1 MSTKYNVYETYTQHP
16 TKKDGSWRLHFIGAP
31 NRETLETMPLFS
43 EVVLCQWQKQ
53 QLEDIS
59 DLVVWNGA
67 EFLGLTAEF
76 ANDLMMSG
84 DI

>member
-1 MSTKYNVYETYTQHP
+1 
-16 TKKDGSWRLHFIGAP
+16 
-31 NRETLETMPLFS
+31 MPLFS